1 MLHPVVH
8 AKHEEEK
15 DSESKEDIALVVAS
29 KYVGSCVEV
38 LKNPELQLQVPAQ
51 LIRLLCP
58 RSSHDKKEPRRA
70 TPPTPALPTLLL
82 LFTKPN
88 VNMNP
93 LSRVID

>member
-15 DSESKEDIALVVAS
+15 DSERKEDIALVVAS

-51 LIRLLCP
+51 LILLCP
-58 RSSHDKKEPRRA
+58 RSSHDKKEPRKSN
-70 TPPTPALPTLLL
+70 PADTS
-82 LFTKPN
+82 T
-88 VNMNP
+88 NP
-93 LSRVID
+93 VVVVH